1 MSMAAGGGEG
11 RNSTIG
17 SFHPTQLIGHH
28 YLFQD
33 ILNSLYSPFH
43 LTLTLLWVMFAL
55 PGLIL
60 FILLVLVLFIWL
72 LLLRKYLV
80 KSSKVAGLNL
90 PGDSRNRVGS
100 QATTVAFFHPY
111 CNAGGGGERVLWCAI
126 RSLQTRYDF
135 VKCVVYTGDVYA
147 SPEKIM
153 RKVKETFDIDIKRP
167 VHFVYL
173 NRRRWVE
180 ADMYPVLTLL
190 GQSIGSLVLGM
201 EALFRFTPDIFL
213 DTMGY
218 AFTLPLFRF
227 LGGCRVGAYVHYP
240 TISTDMIEK
249 VSQRLTDFNNVGYIS
264 QSFILTSMKIFYYRL
279 FAFVYGCCGSCC
291 DVVMVNS
298 SWTLNH
304 INALWGVPQKT
315 SVVYPPCNT
324 KNLME
329 LVIDEV
335 ESTKAKNPF
344 QIVSLAQFRPE
355 KNHLMQLQIFQKFL
369 KDAGAKNKEKYRLL
383 MVGSCRGKEDEER
396 VRELKAQARKLKVDR
411 NVQFSVNM
419 GYEDLLETLTES
431 IVGIHTMK
439 DEHFGI
445 SVVDF
450 MASGLVTLAH
460 NSAGPKMD
468 IVVSNNDVKVGYLAD
483 TIDGY
488 VQCLKEIFHLKPQER
503 FEIGSAARNSVK
515 KRFSEE
521 TFKKR
526 FLVETECLL

>member
-1 MSMAAGGGEG
+1 MAPDGGEG
-11 RNSTIG
+11 QNTTLG
-17 SFHPTQLIGHH
+17 SSHLTRLLSHH
-28 YLFQD
+28 YLLQD
-33 ILNSLYSPFH
+33 VLNSLYSPFH
-43 LTLTLLWVMFAL
+43 VTVTLLKMMFAL
-55 PGLIL
+55 PWLLL
-60 FILLVLVLFIWL
+60 FVLALLGLLVCF
-72 LLLRKYLV
+72 LLLRKYLH
-80 KSSKVAGLNL
+80 KSSKVAGQNL

-100 QATTVAFFHPY
+100 RSTTVGFFHPY

-147 SPEKIM
+147 SPEDIM

-180 ADMYPVLTLL
+180 ADRYPVLTLL
-190 GQSIGSLVLGM
+190 GQSFGSLVLGM

-218 AFTLPLFRF
+218 AFTLPLFKY

-264 QSFILTSMKIFYYRL
+264 QSSILTYIKICYYRL
-279 FAFVYGCCGSCC
+279 FAFVYGCCGSCS

-298 SWTLNH
+298 SWTENH
-304 INALWGVPQKT
+304 INALWGVPRKT
-315 SVVYPPCNT
+315 SIVYPPCNT

-329 LVIDEV
+329 LNIDEL

-344 QIVSLAQFRPE
+344 QILSLAQFRPE

-369 KDAGAKNKEKYRLL
+369 RDMGAKNKEKYRLL

-396 VRELKAQARKLKVDR
+396 VRELKAHARKLKVDR
-411 NVQFSVNM
+411 NVQFAVNM

-431 IVGIHTMK
+431 IVGVHTMK

-468 IVVSNNDVKVGYLAD
+468 IVVSNDGENVGYLAD
-483 TIDGY
+483 TVDGY
-488 VQCLKEIFHLKPQER
+488 VNCLKEIFHKTPQER
-503 FEIGSAARNSVK
+503 YEIGSAARNSVK
-515 KRFSEE
+515 KRFSED